1 MLCLILNKLFYGAAA
16 RSIHLIKDIAASS
29 SRSSNI
35 PINYLIILPFYNE
48 TSSFFADIWR
58 NKNSAV
64 NSQEAKNIY
73 LCNNSFTSHRFLQSH
88 TIRKKLLKLK
98 FPLILT
104 QCVRLVTAV
113 F

>member
-64 NSQEAKNIY
+64 NSQRLKTFTYAIIHS
-73 LCNNSFTSHRFLQSH
+73 LRIGSFRAIPF
-88 TIRKKLLKLK
+88 KKQ
-98 FPLILT
+98 T
-104 QCVRLVTAV
+104 GSERLP
-113 F
+113 

>member
-29 SRSSNI
+29 SRSNNI

-64 NSQEAKNIY
+64 NSQRLKTFTYAIIHSLRIRSFRAIPLEKNY
-73 LCNNSFTSHRFLQSH
+73 LN
-88 TIRKKLLKLK
+88 
-98 FPLILT
+98 
-104 QCVRLVTAV
+104 
-113 F
+113 